1 MTKFN
6 EDSVIMEVRKNRAEL
21 LADFGGDTKRLIEHL
36 LSQKPAME
44 AAGWRYETDEEID
57 IRKKRHRKQR
67 EEEQRKMEAI

>member
-6 EDSVIMEVRKNRAEL
+6 EDSVIMEVRKNRTEL

-36 LSQKPAME
+36 LSQRPAME
-44 AAGWRYETDEEID
+44 AAGWRYETNEEIET
-57 IRKKRHRKQR
+57 RKEWHRKQR